1 MTIPYCLLQH
11 TFQYSVFR
19 LLLPN
24 VNKQKWHFR
33 GTTILHSTIQPF
45 KLICKQSSKKLKLK
59 KGYKALH
66 VRLLAMTDTKQ
77 CLLRKLED
85 ESVAI
90 FLKHGQQI
98 TIGRC
103 PATNIRDKRCSKSQ
117 GRLLLT

>member
-1 MTIPYCLLQH
+1 MELELYNC
-11 TFQYSVFR
+11 
-19 LLLPN
+19 
-24 VNKQKWHFR
+24 
-33 GTTILHSTIQPF
+33 IQPF
-45 KLICKQSSKKLKLK
+45 KLICKQSSKKLNLKLK

-66 VRLLAMTDTKQ
+66 VRLLAMTDPKQ

-85 ESVAI
+85 ESVTI

-117 GRLLLT
+117 GINSIVFLEQIKFRLLA